1 MKSRICASLLIACLP
16 WLAMAQSNDDLYFIP
31 KKEKKTEQKAE
42 VKSVP
47 KQTSNNTTVY
57 AAPGSTIVVKDVT
70 GKTRD
75 IDEYNRRYTSRDKT
89 FSMQNDTLYIEEK
102 PYGERGEWVNGF
114 EGSQDD
120 YEYAMRII
128 RFRSPRYAIPVAARF
143 IGMLYTGD
151 MLHGTGIFM
160 KTDCMHMFSRHLRT
174 RCGGTGAGIGALQAR
189 DGDSAGDGL
198 LRGIIAVG
206 ILLTGMVATGVAI
219 GEVTMA
225 VTGDLPGIIT
235 IIIRTGQATT
245 VSDIQTTARQDIQDI
260 LLPDAVRQDLVI
272 PADLQLAHEEGLQV
286 G

>member
-1 MKSRICASLLIACLP
+1 
-16 WLAMAQSNDDLYFIP
+16 
-31 KKEKKTEQKAE
+31 
-42 VKSVP
+42 
-47 KQTSNNTTVY
+47 
-57 AAPGSTIVVKDVT
+57 
-70 GKTRD
+70 
-75 IDEYNRRYTSRDKT
+75 
-89 FSMQNDTLYIEEK
+89 
-102 PYGERGEWVNGF
+102 
-114 EGSQDD
+114 
-120 YEYAMRII
+120 
-128 RFRSPRYAIPVAARF
+128 
-143 IGMLYTGD
+143 

-225 VTGDLPGIIT
+225 VTGVVTGDLLGIII

-286 G
+286 V